1 MIKRNNISS
10 ATDKRVKKK
19 FIYTRKVDFRIEED
33 DLLFIQ
39 HLAMELS
46 YKRGENITAGS
57 VLRYAVKHLRKT
69 LKR

>member
-19 FIYTRKVDFRIEED
+19 FIYTRKIDFRIEED
-33 DLLFIQ
+33 DLIFLK

-46 YKRGENITAGS
+46 YKRGENITAGD
-57 VLRYAVKHLRKT
+57 VLRFAVKHLRKT